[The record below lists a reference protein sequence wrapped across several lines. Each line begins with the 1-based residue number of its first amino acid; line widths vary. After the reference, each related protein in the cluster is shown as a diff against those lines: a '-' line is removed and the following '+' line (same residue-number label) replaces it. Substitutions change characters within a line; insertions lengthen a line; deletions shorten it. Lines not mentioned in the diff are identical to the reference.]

1 MFFCSDSK
9 LTRILQ
15 ESLGGRCKTVIIAT
29 LSPSITA
36 IEESISTLNYAQSAN
51 GIINKPVSTSFMAA
65 GGGSFSGAT
74 TPSKKGAITTESWQE
89 MECRLQYMQ
98 TQVEEAQAALGR
110 KHMQQQELQERAD
123 RLSNEVR
130 DREVKI
136 GLMEK
141 EMNTLKTKVDREL
154 EKRRSAEAKLRE
166 SQFALK
172 KTTAILVATQHTES
186 NLTSEATALLQ
197 TLKEAVADGD
207 VLHKIIV
214 ECKDLETKRQAA
226 TKDFRAR

>member
-1 MFFCSDSK
+1 M
-9 LTRILQ
+9 
-15 ESLGGRCKTVIIAT
+15 IIAT

-65 GGGSFSGAT
+65 GGASFSGAS
-74 TPSKKGAITTESWQE
+74 TPSKKGGITTESWHE

-110 KHMQQQELQERAD
+110 KHMQQQELQEKAD

-130 DREVKI
+130 DKEVKI

-141 EMNTLKTKVDREL
+141 EMNIK
-154 EKRRSAEAKLRE
+154 
-166 SQFALK
+166 
-172 KTTAILVATQHTES
+172 
-186 NLTSEATALLQ
+186 
-197 TLKEAVADGD
+197 
-207 VLHKIIV
+207 
-214 ECKDLETKRQAA
+214 
-226 TKDFRAR
+226 